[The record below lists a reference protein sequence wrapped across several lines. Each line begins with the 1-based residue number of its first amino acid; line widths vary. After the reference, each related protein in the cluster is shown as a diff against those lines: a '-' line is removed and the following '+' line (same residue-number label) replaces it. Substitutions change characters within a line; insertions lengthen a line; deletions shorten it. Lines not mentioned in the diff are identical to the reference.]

1 VKPNG
6 TLFSVTN
13 PAAATFLSF
22 TMSTS
27 TANPDCAQACGR
39 PSVQTLWNITLNAN
53 KLGYK
58 FVCVSSFLLS
68 VFLTTDQHH

>member
-13 PAAATFLSF
+13 PVAATFPSF
-22 TMSTS
+22 TLST
-27 TANPDCAQACGR
+27 TTLNPECAQACGR

-58 FVCVSSFLLS
+58 FVCVSSSLLS
-68 VFLTTDQHH
+68 IF